1 MYWESEER
9 EDETMKSTTE
19 HSCGAGMDNR
29 NEILSMIAEVS
40 VRFFDEALSRCR
52 NERDASRLATA
63 LFVSAWLHDRPDELW
78 TEDPR
83 IQICEI

>member
-1 MYWESEER
+1 
-9 EDETMKSTTE
+9 MKSASE
-19 HSCGAGMDNR
+19 HKCDARIANR

-63 LFVSAWLHDRPDELW
+63 LFVSAWLNDRPDELW
-78 TEDPR
+78 TEDSR
-83 IQICEI
+83 LTVSET